1 MNKPSGLGQL
11 SRERLSKILRISK
24 GIINVDLASKALDLP
39 SSKASQFLS
48 YWAQQGWLY
57 RVKRGTYVSVPLE
70 SSTGEPAIEDP
81 WIIAHEI
88 FSPCYIG
95 GWSAAEYWD
104 LTEQIFQSV
113 CVVTVKAKRIKDVS
127 FGNSRF
133 SVKSISPELFFGYKT
148 VWRGQMK
155 VNVSDPGR
163 TIIDMLND
171 TKLGGGIRPVSD
183 VLNKY
188 MQSPH
193 KNLNALFEYALRIKN
208 KTVFKRLGYLMEKFH
223 AEEREIIQQCHARI
237 SSGYSKLDPDLD
249 ADKLITRWKLWIP
262 ESWAGKG

>member
-1 MNKPSGLGQL
+1 
-11 SRERLSKILRISK
+11 
-24 GIINVDLASKALDLP
+24 
-39 SSKASQFLS
+39 
-48 YWAQQGWLY
+48 
-57 RVKRGTYVSVPLE
+57 
-70 SSTGEPAIEDP
+70 
-81 WIIAHEI
+81 
-88 FSPCYIG
+88 
-95 GWSAAEYWD
+95 
-104 LTEQIFQSV
+104 
-113 CVVTVKAKRIKDVS
+113 
-127 FGNSRF
+127 
-133 SVKSISPELFFGYKT
+133 
-148 VWRGQMK
+148 
-155 VNVSDPGR
+155 
-163 TIIDMLND
+163 MLND

-183 VLNKY
+183 VLNNY